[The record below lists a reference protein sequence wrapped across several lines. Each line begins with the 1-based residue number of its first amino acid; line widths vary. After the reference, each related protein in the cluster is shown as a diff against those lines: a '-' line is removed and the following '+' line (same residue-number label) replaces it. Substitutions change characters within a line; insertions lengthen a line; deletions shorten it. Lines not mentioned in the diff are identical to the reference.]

1 MHSSAR
7 LSLRSYGP
15 KAYTHAHDHVQV
27 VLPLAGGMAMEVGGR
42 GDEVDVRQG
51 VFIAP
56 GISHTQAANAHN
68 CFLILDC
75 GLEDLGDAGCER
87 LAAQP
92 YLAIS
97 AATRQLLDYIEL
109 RRVGDVLPHALARHC
124 LPLLLQQLA
133 ADAPVA
139 ARLRR
144 LLQRIETAPG
154 AAWPVERMAA
164 EVHLS
169 SSRLHALFKR
179 ELDTSPQAWLAELRL
194 RKVIEAL
201 AESDMPIAALA
212 VDGGWSDQ
220 TSLTR
225 AMRRATGH
233 TPAAL
238 RRAHRAK
245 Q

>member
-1 MHSSAR
+1 MHPAAT
-7 LSLRSYGP
+7 LSLRSYGLESS
-15 KAYTHAHDHVQV
+15 THAHDHVQI
-27 VLPLAGGMAMEVGGR
+27 VLPLAGGMGMDVGGR
-42 GDEVDVRQG
+42 GGEVDMRHG
-51 VFIAP
+51 AFIAP
-56 GISHTQAANAHN
+56 GTAHTQAARQHN
-68 CFLILDC
+68 RFLILDC
-75 GLEDLGDAGCER
+75 GLQDIGDAGCER

-97 AATRQLLDYIEL
+97 APTRQLLDYIEL
-109 RRVGDVLPHALARHC
+109 RRVGDVLPQALARHC
-124 LPLLLQQLA
+124 LPVLLQQVA

-169 SSRLHALFKR
+169 TSRLHALFKR
-179 ELDTSPQAWLAELRL
+179 ELDTSPQAWLAEVRL
-194 RKVIEAL
+194 RKVIQAL
-201 AESDMPIAALA
+201 ADSDMPIAALA

-220 TSLTR
+220 TTLTR
-225 AMRRATGH
+225 AMRRATGQ

-238 RRAHRAK
+238 RRARRAK